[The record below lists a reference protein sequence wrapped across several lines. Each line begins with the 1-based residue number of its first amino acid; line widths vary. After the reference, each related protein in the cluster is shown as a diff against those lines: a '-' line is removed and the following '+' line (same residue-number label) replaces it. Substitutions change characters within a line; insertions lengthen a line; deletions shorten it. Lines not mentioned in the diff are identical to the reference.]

1 MHLKERFHEKKMQD
15 VYCISDVFFGTVGQI
30 KAEENIMIKNIA
42 RDNTLFALDLY
53 NQLKMTDANLFF
65 SPFSIFTALA
75 MTWAGARENT
85 AVQMAETLH
94 FTEKPAQFHRAIR
107 DLISQLNAVQKETDV
122 ELRVA
127 NAIWV
132 QKGYQFLNEFF
143 RIVQQ
148 YYRAD
153 LMQVDFSSA
162 AESARQA
169 INAWVEQQT
178 NEKIKDLLPPKVLN
192 ALTRLVLVNAIYFK
206 GFWDNQFKSR
216 DTREMEFWLLTEAA
230 VKVPMM
236 HQEHQFGYWENEW
249 LQIMEM
255 PYKEESLS
263 LIVLLPKEKTG
274 ITDLE
279 QKLNF
284 ENMTAWQSRLRKR
297 KVIVFFPKFKIES
310 QFSLGQTLASMGMP
324 DAFDPERADF
334 SAMVGQKELYI
345 SAVIHKAFLEV
356 NEEGSEAAATT
367 GVVVSVTSI
376 AQSPPIFK
384 ADHPFVFFIRDN
396 KSQSILFLGR
406 VLNPA

>member
-1 MHLKERFHEKKMQD
+1 MRKKYKTYIVLVMF
-15 VYCISDVFFGTVGQI
+15 FFGTVGQI

-53 NQLKMTDANLFF
+53 KQLKMTDGNLFF

-75 MTWAGARENT
+75 MTWTGARENT

-94 FTEKPAQFHRAIR
+94 FAEKPAKFHRAIG

-122 ELRVA
+122 ELSIA
-127 NAIWV
+127 NAIWA
-132 QKGYQFLNEFF
+132 QKGYQFLDEFF

-148 YYRAD
+148 SYQAD
-153 LMQVDFSSA
+153 LKQVDFSSA

-178 NEKIKDLLPPKVLN
+178 NEKIKNLLPPNVLN

-206 GFWDNQFKSR
+206 GFWVNQFKSR
-216 DTREMEFWLLTEAA
+216 DTREMEFWLLTEVT

-236 HQEHQFGYWENEW
+236 HQEHQFGYWENDW
-249 LQIMEM
+249 LQIIEM

-284 ENMTAWQSRLRKR
+284 ENMMAWQSRLRKQ

-310 QFSLGQTLASMGMP
+310 QFSLGQTLSLMGMP
-324 DAFDPERADF
+324 DAFDPELADF
-334 SAMVGQKELYI
+334 SAMVGHKELYI

-356 NEEGSEAAATT
+356 NEEGSEAAAAT
-367 GVVVSVTSI
+367 GVVVGVTSI
-376 AQSPPIFK
+376 APSPPIFK

>member
-1 MHLKERFHEKKMQD
+1 MF
-15 VYCISDVFFGTVGQI
+15 FFGTVGQI

-42 RDNTLFALDLY
+42 RDNTLFTLDLY
-53 NQLKMTDANLFF
+53 NQLKMTDGNLFF

-94 FTEKPAQFHRAIR
+94 FTEKPAQFHRAIG

-122 ELRVA
+122 ELSIA
-127 NAIWV
+127 NAIWA
-132 QKGYQFLNEFF
+132 QKGYQFLDEFF

-148 YYRAD
+148 SYQAD
-153 LMQVDFSSA
+153 LKQVDFSSA

-169 INAWVEQQT
+169 INTWVEQQT

-216 DTREMEFWLLTEAA
+216 DTREMEFWLLTEVA

-236 HQEHQFGYWENEW
+236 HQEHQFGYWENDW
-249 LQIMEM
+249 LQIIEM

-284 ENMTAWQSRLRKR
+284 ENMMAWQSRLRKR

-310 QFSLGQTLASMGMP
+310 QFSLGQTLALMGMP
-324 DAFDPERADF
+324 DAFDPELADF

-356 NEEGSEAAATT
+356 NEEGSEAAAAT

-376 AQSPPIFK
+376 APSPPIFK
-384 ADHPFVFFIRDN
+384 ADHPFVFFIWDN

>member
-1 MHLKERFHEKKMQD
+1 MRKKCKTYIVLVMF
-15 VYCISDVFFGTVGQI
+15 FFGTVGQI

-42 RDNTLFALDLY
+42 RDNTLFTLDLY
-53 NQLKMTDANLFF
+53 NQLKMTDGNLFF

-94 FTEKPAQFHRAIR
+94 FTEKPAQFHRAIG

-122 ELRVA
+122 ELSIA
-127 NAIWV
+127 NAIWA
-132 QKGYQFLNEFF
+132 QKGYQFLDEFF

-148 YYRAD
+148 SYQAD
-153 LMQVDFSSA
+153 LKQVDFSSA

-178 NEKIKDLLPPKVLN
+178 NEMIKDLLPPKVLN

-216 DTREMEFWLLTEAA
+216 DTREMEFWLLTEVA
-230 VKVPMM
+230 VKMPMM
-236 HQEHQFGYWENEW
+236 HQEHQFGYWENDW
-249 LQIMEM
+249 LQIIEM

-284 ENMTAWQSRLRKR
+284 ENMMAWQSRLRKR

-310 QFSLGQTLASMGMP
+310 QFSLGQTLALMGMP
-324 DAFDPERADF
+324 DAFDPELADF

-356 NEEGSEAAATT
+356 NEEGSEAAAAT

-376 AQSPPIFK
+376 APSPPIFK

>member
-1 MHLKERFHEKKMQD
+1 MRKKCKTYIVLVMF
-15 VYCISDVFFGTVGQI
+15 FFGTVGQI

-53 NQLKMTDANLFF
+53 NQLKMTDGNLFF

-94 FTEKPAQFHRAIR
+94 FTEKPAQFHRAIG

-122 ELRVA
+122 ELSIA
-127 NAIWV
+127 NAIWA
-132 QKGYQFLNEFF
+132 QKGYQFLDEFF

-148 YYRAD
+148 SYQAD
-153 LMQVDFSSA
+153 LKQVDFSSA

-216 DTREMEFWLLTEAA
+216 DTREMEFWLLTEVA

-236 HQEHQFGYWENEW
+236 HQEHQFGYWENDW

-284 ENMTAWQSRLRKR
+284 ENMMAWQSRLRKR

-310 QFSLGQTLASMGMP
+310 EFSLGQTLALMGMP
-324 DAFDPERADF
+324 DAFDHELADF

-356 NEEGSEAAATT
+356 NEEGSEAAAAT
-367 GVVVSVTSI
+367 GVVVGVTSI
-376 AQSPPIFK
+376 APSPPIFK

>member
-1 MHLKERFHEKKMQD
+1 MRKKCKTYIVLVMF
-15 VYCISDVFFGTVGQI
+15 FFGTVGQI

-53 NQLKMTDANLFF
+53 NQLKMTDGNLFF

-94 FTEKPAQFHRAIR
+94 FTEKPAQFHRAIG

-122 ELRVA
+122 ELSIA
-127 NAIWV
+127 NAIWA
-132 QKGYQFLNEFF
+132 QKGYQFLDEFF

-148 YYRAD
+148 SYQAD
-153 LMQVDFSSA
+153 LKQVDFSSA

-216 DTREMEFWLLTEAA
+216 DTREMEFWLLTEVA

-236 HQEHQFGYWENEW
+236 HQEHQFGYWENDW

-284 ENMTAWQSRLRKR
+284 ENMMAWQSRLRKR

-310 QFSLGQTLASMGMP
+310 QFSLGQTLALMGMP
-324 DAFDPERADF
+324 DAFDPELADF

-356 NEEGSEAAATT
+356 NEEGSEAAAAT

-376 AQSPPIFK
+376 APSPPIFK
-384 ADHPFVFFIRDN
+384 ADHPFVFFIRYN

>member
-1 MHLKERFHEKKMQD
+1 MRKKCKTYIVLVMF
-15 VYCISDVFFGTVGQI
+15 FFGTVGQI

-53 NQLKMTDANLFF
+53 NQLKMTDGNLFF

-94 FTEKPAQFHRAIR
+94 FTEKPAQFHRAIG

-122 ELRVA
+122 ELSIA
-127 NAIWV
+127 NAIWA
-132 QKGYQFLNEFF
+132 QKGYQFLDEFF

-148 YYRAD
+148 SYQAD
-153 LMQVDFSSA
+153 LKQVDFSSA

-216 DTREMEFWLLTEAA
+216 DTREMEFWLLTEVA

-236 HQEHQFGYWENEW
+236 HQEHQFGYWENDW

-284 ENMTAWQSRLRKR
+284 ENMMAWQSRLRKR

-310 QFSLGQTLASMGMP
+310 QFSLAQTLALMGMP
-324 DAFDPERADF
+324 DAFDPELADF

-356 NEEGSEAAATT
+356 NEEGSEAAAAT
-367 GVVVSVTSI
+367 GVVVGVTSI
-376 AQSPPIFK
+376 APSPPIFK

-406 VLNPA
+406 VLNPS

>member
-1 MHLKERFHEKKMQD
+1 MF
-15 VYCISDVFFGTVGQI
+15 FFGTVGQI

-42 RDNTLFALDLY
+42 RDNTLFTLDLY
-53 NQLKMTDANLFF
+53 NQLKMTDGNLFF

-94 FTEKPAQFHRAIR
+94 FTEKPAQFHRAIG

-122 ELRVA
+122 ELSIA
-127 NAIWV
+127 NAIWA
-132 QKGYQFLNEFF
+132 QKGYQFLDEFF

-148 YYRAD
+148 SYQAD
-153 LMQVDFSSA
+153 LKQVDFSSA

-169 INAWVEQQT
+169 INAWVGQQT

-216 DTREMEFWLLTEAA
+216 DTREMEFWLLTEVA

-236 HQEHQFGYWENEW
+236 HQEHQFGYWENDW
-249 LQIMEM
+249 LQIIEM

-284 ENMTAWQSRLRKR
+284 ENMMAWQSRLRKR

-310 QFSLGQTLASMGMP
+310 QFSLGQTLALMGMP
-324 DAFDPERADF
+324 DAFDPELADF

-356 NEEGSEAAATT
+356 NEEGSEAAAAT
-367 GVVVSVTSI
+367 GVVVGVTSI
-376 AQSPPIFK
+376 APSPPIFK

>member
-1 MHLKERFHEKKMQD
+1 MRKKCKTYIVLVMF
-15 VYCISDVFFGTVGQI
+15 FFGTVGQI
-30 KAEENIMIKNIA
+30 KAKENIMIKNIA

-53 NQLKMTDANLFF
+53 NQLKMTDGNLFF

-94 FTEKPAQFHRAIR
+94 FTEKPAQFHRAIG

-122 ELRVA
+122 ELSIA
-127 NAIWV
+127 NAIWA
-132 QKGYQFLNEFF
+132 QKGYQFLDEFF

-148 YYRAD
+148 SYQAD
-153 LMQVDFSSA
+153 LKQVDFSSA

-216 DTREMEFWLLTEAA
+216 DTREMEFWLLTEVA

-236 HQEHQFGYWENEW
+236 HQEHQFGYWENDW
-249 LQIMEM
+249 LQIIEM

-263 LIVLLPKEKTG
+263 LILLLPKEKTG

-284 ENMTAWQSRLRKR
+284 ENMMAWQSRLRKQ

-310 QFSLGQTLASMGMP
+310 QFSLGQTLALMGMP
-324 DAFDPERADF
+324 DAFEPELADF

-356 NEEGSEAAATT
+356 NEEGSEAAAAT

-376 AQSPPIFK
+376 APSPPIFK

>member
-1 MHLKERFHEKKMQD
+1 MRKKCKTYIVLVMF
-15 VYCISDVFFGTVGQI
+15 FFGTVGQI

-53 NQLKMTDANLFF
+53 NQLKMTDGNLFF

-94 FTEKPAQFHRAIR
+94 FTEKPAQFHRAIG

-122 ELRVA
+122 ELSIA
-127 NAIWV
+127 NAIWA
-132 QKGYQFLNEFF
+132 QKGYQFLDEFF

-148 YYRAD
+148 SYQAD
-153 LMQVDFSSA
+153 LKQVDFSSA

-216 DTREMEFWLLTEAA
+216 DTREMEFWLLTEVA

-236 HQEHQFGYWENEW
+236 HQEHQFGYWENDW
-249 LQIMEM
+249 LQIIEM

-284 ENMTAWQSRLRKR
+284 ENMMAWQSRLRKR

-310 QFSLGQTLASMGMP
+310 QFSLAQTLALMGMP
-324 DAFDPERADF
+324 DAFDPELADF

-356 NEEGSEAAATT
+356 NEEGSEAAAAT
-367 GVVVSVTSI
+367 GVVVGVTSI
-376 AQSPPIFK
+376 APSPPIFK

>member
-1 MHLKERFHEKKMQD
+1 MRKKCKTYIVLAMF
-15 VYCISDVFFGTVGQI
+15 FFGTVGQI

-53 NQLKMTDANLFF
+53 NQLKMTDGNLFF

-94 FTEKPAQFHRAIR
+94 FTEKPAQFHRAIG

-122 ELRVA
+122 ELSIA
-127 NAIWV
+127 NAIWA
-132 QKGYQFLNEFF
+132 QKGYQFLDEFF

-148 YYRAD
+148 SYQAD
-153 LMQVDFSSA
+153 LKQVDFSSA

-216 DTREMEFWLLTEAA
+216 DTREMEFWLLTEVA

-236 HQEHQFGYWENEW
+236 HQEHQFGYWENDW

-284 ENMTAWQSRLRKR
+284 ENMMAWQSRLRKR

-310 QFSLGQTLASMGMP
+310 QFSLGQTLALMGMS
-324 DAFDPERADF
+324 DAFDPELADF

-356 NEEGSEAAATT
+356 NEEGSEAAAAT
-367 GVVVSVTSI
+367 GVVVGVTSI
-376 AQSPPIFK
+376 APSPPIFK

>member
-1 MHLKERFHEKKMQD
+1 MRKKCKTYIVLVMF
-15 VYCISDVFFGTVGQI
+15 FFGTVGQI

-53 NQLKMTDANLFF
+53 NQLKMTDGNLFF

-94 FTEKPAQFHRAIR
+94 FTEKPAQFHRAIG

-122 ELRVA
+122 ELSIA
-127 NAIWV
+127 NAIWA
-132 QKGYQFLNEFF
+132 QKGYQFLDEFF

-148 YYRAD
+148 SYQAD
-153 LMQVDFSSA
+153 LKQVDFSSA

-216 DTREMEFWLLTEAA
+216 DTREMEFWLLTEVA

-236 HQEHQFGYWENEW
+236 HQEHQFGYWENDW

-284 ENMTAWQSRLRKR
+284 ENMMAWQSRLRKR

-310 QFSLGQTLASMGMP
+310 QFSLGQTLALMGMP
-324 DAFDPERADF
+324 DAFDPELADF

-356 NEEGSEAAATT
+356 NEEGSEAAAAT
-367 GVVVSVTSI
+367 GVVVGVTSI
-376 AQSPPIFK
+376 APSPPIFK

>member
-1 MHLKERFHEKKMQD
+1 
-15 VYCISDVFFGTVGQI
+15 
-30 KAEENIMIKNIA
+30 MIKNIA
-42 RDNTLFALDLY
+42 RDNTLFTLDLY
-53 NQLKMTDANLFF
+53 NQLKMTDGNLFF

-94 FTEKPAQFHRAIR
+94 FTEKPAQFHRAIG

-122 ELRVA
+122 ELSIA
-127 NAIWV
+127 NAIWA
-132 QKGYQFLNEFF
+132 QKGYQFLDEFF
-143 RIVQQ
+143 QIVQQ
-148 YYRAD
+148 SYQAD
-153 LMQVDFSSA
+153 LKQVDFSSA
-162 AESARQA
+162 DESARQA

-236 HQEHQFGYWENEW
+236 HQEHQFGYWENDW

-284 ENMTAWQSRLRKR
+284 ENMMAWQSRLRKR

-310 QFSLGQTLASMGMP
+310 QFSLGQTLALMGMP
-324 DAFDPERADF
+324 DAFDPELADF

-345 SAVIHKAFLEV
+345 SAVIHKAFLEI
-356 NEEGSEAAATT
+356 NEEGSEAAAAT

-376 AQSPPIFK
+376 AASPPIFK

-406 VLNPA
+406 VLNPT

>member
-1 MHLKERFHEKKMQD
+1 MRKKCKTYIVLVMF
-15 VYCISDVFFGTVGQI
+15 FFGTVGQI

-53 NQLKMTDANLFF
+53 NQLKMTDGNLFF

-94 FTEKPAQFHRAIR
+94 FTEKPAQFHRAIG

-122 ELRVA
+122 ELSIA
-127 NAIWV
+127 NAIWA
-132 QKGYQFLNEFF
+132 QKGYQFLDEFF

-148 YYRAD
+148 SYQAD
-153 LMQVDFSSA
+153 LKQVDFSSA

-216 DTREMEFWLLTEAA
+216 DTREMEFWLLTEVA

-236 HQEHQFGYWENEW
+236 HQEHQFGYWENDW

-284 ENMTAWQSRLRKR
+284 ENMMAWQSRLRKR

-310 QFSLGQTLASMGMP
+310 EFSLGQTLALMGMP
-324 DAFDPERADF
+324 DAFDPELADF

-356 NEEGSEAAATT
+356 NEEGSEAAAAT
-367 GVVVSVTSI
+367 GVVVGVTSI
-376 AQSPPIFK
+376 APSPPIFK

>member
-1 MHLKERFHEKKMQD
+1 MKIKYKTYIVLVMF
-15 VYCISDVFFGTVGQI
+15 FFGTVGQI

-42 RDNTLFALDLY
+42 RDNTFFTLDLY
-53 NQLKMTDANLFF
+53 NQLKKTDGNLFF

-94 FTEKPAQFHRAIR
+94 FTEKPAQFHRSIG

-122 ELRVA
+122 ELSIA
-127 NAIWV
+127 NAIWA
-132 QKGYQFLNEFF
+132 QKGYQFLDEFF
-143 RIVQQ
+143 QIVQQ
-148 YYRAD
+148 SYQAD
-153 LMQVDFSSA
+153 LKQVDFSSA

-216 DTREMEFWLLTEAA
+216 DTREMEFWLLTEVA

-236 HQEHQFGYWENEW
+236 HQEHQFGYWENDW
-249 LQIMEM
+249 LQIIEM

-284 ENMTAWQSRLRKR
+284 ENMMAWQSRLRKR

-310 QFSLGQTLASMGMP
+310 QFRLGQTLSLMGMP
-324 DAFDPERADF
+324 DAFDPELADF

-356 NEEGSEAAATT
+356 NEEGSEAAAAT

-376 AQSPPIFK
+376 APSPPIFK

>member
-1 MHLKERFHEKKMQD
+1 
-15 VYCISDVFFGTVGQI
+15 
-30 KAEENIMIKNIA
+30 MIKNIA
-42 RDNTLFALDLY
+42 RDNTLFTLDLY
-53 NQLKMTDANLFF
+53 NQLKMTDGNLFF

-94 FTEKPAQFHRAIR
+94 FTEKPAQFHRAIG

-122 ELRVA
+122 ELSIA
-127 NAIWV
+127 NAIWA
-132 QKGYQFLNEFF
+132 QKGYQFLDEFF

-148 YYRAD
+148 SYQAD
-153 LMQVDFSSA
+153 LKQVDFSSA
-162 AESARQA
+162 AESARQV
-169 INAWVEQQT
+169 INTWVEQQT

-216 DTREMEFWLLTEAA
+216 DTREMEFWLLTEVA

-236 HQEHQFGYWENEW
+236 HQEHQFGYWENDW

-284 ENMTAWQSRLRKR
+284 ENMMAWQSRLRKR

-310 QFSLGQTLASMGMP
+310 QFSLGQTLALMGMS
-324 DAFDPERADF
+324 DAFDPELADF

-356 NEEGSEAAATT
+356 NEEGSEAAAAT

-376 AQSPPIFK
+376 APSPPIFK

-406 VLNPA
+406 VLNPT

>member
-1 MHLKERFHEKKMQD
+1 
-15 VYCISDVFFGTVGQI
+15 
-30 KAEENIMIKNIA
+30 MIKNIA
-42 RDNTLFALDLY
+42 RDNTLFTLDLY
-53 NQLKMTDANLFF
+53 NQLKMTDGNLFF

-94 FTEKPAQFHRAIR
+94 FTEKPAQFHRAIG

-122 ELRVA
+122 ELSIA
-127 NAIWV
+127 NAIWA
-132 QKGYQFLNEFF
+132 QKGYQFLDEFF

-148 YYRAD
+148 SYQAD
-153 LMQVDFSSA
+153 LKQVDFSSA

-216 DTREMEFWLLTEAA
+216 DTREMEFWLLTEVA

-236 HQEHQFGYWENEW
+236 HQEHQFGYWENDW
-249 LQIMEM
+249 LQIIEM

-284 ENMTAWQSRLRKR
+284 ENMMAWQSRLRKR

-310 QFSLGQTLASMGMP
+310 QFSLGQTLALMGMP
-324 DAFDPERADF
+324 DAFDPELADF

-356 NEEGSEAAATT
+356 NEEGSEAAAAT

-376 AQSPPIFK
+376 APSPPIFK

>member
-1 MHLKERFHEKKMQD
+1 MRKKSKTYI
-15 VYCISDVFFGTVGQI
+15 VLVIIFFGSVGQI
-30 KAEENIMIKNIA
+30 KAEENIMLQNMA
-42 RDNTLFALDLY
+42 RDNTAFALDLY
-53 NQLKMTDANLFF
+53 NQLKMTDGNLFF
-65 SPFSIFTALA
+65 SPFSISTALA
-75 MTWAGARENT
+75 MTYAGACENT
-85 AVQMAETLH
+85 AAQMADALH
-94 FTEKPAQFHRAIR
+94 FTEKPAQLHRAMG
-107 DLISQLNAVQKETDV
+107 DLISQLNTVQKETDV
-122 ELRVA
+122 ELSVA
-127 NAIWV
+127 NAIWA
-132 QKGYQFLNEFF
+132 QKGYQFLDEFF

-148 YYRAD
+148 SYQAE
-153 LMQVDFSSA
+153 LNQVDFSSA

-178 NEKIKDLLPPKVLN
+178 NQKIKDLLPPGVLN

-236 HQEHQFGYWENEW
+236 HQEHRFGYWDNDW
-249 LQIMEM
+249 LQVMEM
-255 PYKEESLS
+255 PYKDESLS

-324 DAFDPERADF
+324 DAFDPDRADF
-334 SAMVGQKELYI
+334 SAMVDKKELYI

-356 NEEGSEAAATT
+356 NEEGTEAAAAT
-367 GVVVSVTSI
+367 GVVVGVTSI
-376 AQSPPIFK
+376 APSPPIFK

-396 KSQSILFLGR
+396 KSQSILFFGR

>member
-1 MHLKERFHEKKMQD
+1 
-15 VYCISDVFFGTVGQI
+15 
-30 KAEENIMIKNIA
+30 MIKNIA
-42 RDNTLFALDLY
+42 RDNTLFTLDLY
-53 NQLKMTDANLFF
+53 NQLKMTDGNLFF

-94 FTEKPAQFHRAIR
+94 FTEKPAQFHRAIG

-122 ELRVA
+122 ELSIA
-127 NAIWV
+127 NAIWA
-132 QKGYQFLNEFF
+132 QKGYQFLDEFF

-148 YYRAD
+148 SYQAD
-153 LMQVDFSSA
+153 LKQVDFSSA

-169 INAWVEQQT
+169 INTWVEQQT

-216 DTREMEFWLLTEAA
+216 DTREMEFWLLTEVA

-236 HQEHQFGYWENEW
+236 HQEHQFGYWENDW
-249 LQIMEM
+249 LQIIEM

-284 ENMTAWQSRLRKR
+284 ENMMAWQSRLRKR

-310 QFSLGQTLASMGMP
+310 QFSLGQTLALMGMP
-324 DAFDPERADF
+324 DAFDPELADF

-356 NEEGSEAAATT
+356 NEEGSEAAAAT

-376 AQSPPIFK
+376 APSPPIFK

>member
-1 MHLKERFHEKKMQD
+1 MRKKCKTYIVLVMF
-15 VYCISDVFFGTVGQI
+15 FFGTVGQI

-42 RDNTLFALDLY
+42 RDNTLFTLDLY
-53 NQLKMTDANLFF
+53 NQLKKTDGNLFF

-94 FTEKPAQFHRAIR
+94 FTEKPAQFHRAIG

-122 ELRVA
+122 ELSIA
-127 NAIWV
+127 NAIWA
-132 QKGYQFLNEFF
+132 QKGYQFLDEFF

-148 YYRAD
+148 SYQAD
-153 LMQVDFSSA
+153 LKQVDFSSA

-216 DTREMEFWLLTEAA
+216 DTREMEFWLLTEVA

-236 HQEHQFGYWENEW
+236 HQEHQFGYWENDW

-284 ENMTAWQSRLRKR
+284 ENMMAWQSRLRKR

-310 QFSLGQTLASMGMP
+310 QFSLGQTLALMGMP
-324 DAFDPERADF
+324 AAFDPELADF

-356 NEEGSEAAATT
+356 NEEGSEAAAAT

-376 AQSPPIFK
+376 APSPPIFK

>member
-1 MHLKERFHEKKMQD
+1 MRKKCKTYIVLMMF
-15 VYCISDVFFGTVGQI
+15 FFGTVGQI

-53 NQLKMTDANLFF
+53 KHFKMTDGNLFF

-94 FTEKPAQFHRAIR
+94 FTEKPAQFHRSIG

-122 ELRVA
+122 ELSIA
-127 NAIWV
+127 NAIWA
-132 QKGYQFLNEFF
+132 QKGYPFLNEFF
-143 RIVQQ
+143 WIVQQ
-148 YYRAD
+148 SYQAD
-153 LMQVDFSSA
+153 LKQVDFSSA

-169 INAWVEQQT
+169 INAWVGQQT

-216 DTREMEFWLLTEAA
+216 DTREMEFWLLTEVA

-236 HQEHQFGYWENEW
+236 HQEHQFGYWENDW
-249 LQIMEM
+249 LQIIEM

-279 QKLNF
+279 QRLNF
-284 ENMTAWQSRLRKR
+284 ENMMAWQSRLRKR

-324 DAFDPERADF
+324 DAFDPELADF

-345 SAVIHKAFLEV
+345 SAVIHKSFLEV
-356 NEEGSEAAATT
+356 NEEGSEAAAAT
-367 GVVVSVTSI
+367 GVVVGVTSI
-376 AQSPPIFK
+376 APSPPIFK

-396 KSQSILFLGR
+396 KSQSILFIGR
-406 VLNPA
+406 MLNPS

>member
-1 MHLKERFHEKKMQD
+1 MKKKCKTYIVLVMF
-15 VYCISDVFFGTVGQI
+15 FFGTVGQI

-42 RDNTLFALDLY
+42 RDNTLFTLDLY
-53 NQLKMTDANLFF
+53 NQLKMTDGNLFF

-94 FTEKPAQFHRAIR
+94 FTEKPAQFHRAIG

-122 ELRVA
+122 ELSIA
-127 NAIWV
+127 NAIWA
-132 QKGYQFLNEFF
+132 QKGYQFLDEFF

-148 YYRAD
+148 SYQAD
-153 LMQVDFSSA
+153 LKQVDFSSA

-216 DTREMEFWLLTEAA
+216 DTREMEFWLLTEVA

-236 HQEHQFGYWENEW
+236 HQEHQFGYWENDW
-249 LQIMEM
+249 LQIIEM

-284 ENMTAWQSRLRKR
+284 ENMMAWQSRLRKR

-310 QFSLGQTLASMGMP
+310 QFSLGQTLALMGMP
-324 DAFDPERADF
+324 DAFDPELADF

-356 NEEGSEAAATT
+356 NEEGSEAAAAT

-376 AQSPPIFK
+376 APSPPIFK

>member
-1 MHLKERFHEKKMQD
+1 MKKKCKTYIVLVMF
-15 VYCISDVFFGTVGQI
+15 FFGTVGQI

-53 NQLKMTDANLFF
+53 NQLKMTDGNLFF

-94 FTEKPAQFHRAIR
+94 FTEKPAQFHRAIG

-122 ELRVA
+122 ELSIA
-127 NAIWV
+127 NAIWA
-132 QKGYQFLNEFF
+132 QKGYQFLDEFF

-148 YYRAD
+148 SYQAD
-153 LMQVDFSSA
+153 LKQVDFSSA

-216 DTREMEFWLLTEAA
+216 DTREMEFWLLTEVA

-236 HQEHQFGYWENEW
+236 HQEHQFGYWENDW

-284 ENMTAWQSRLRKR
+284 ENMMAWQSRLRKR

-310 QFSLGQTLASMGMP
+310 QFSLAQTLALMGMP
-324 DAFDPERADF
+324 DAFDPELADF

-356 NEEGSEAAATT
+356 NEEGSEAAAAT
-367 GVVVSVTSI
+367 GVVVGVTSI
-376 AQSPPIFK
+376 APSPPIFK

>member
-1 MHLKERFHEKKMQD
+1 MF
-15 VYCISDVFFGTVGQI
+15 FFGTVGQI

-53 NQLKMTDANLFF
+53 NQLKMTDGNLFF

-94 FTEKPAQFHRAIR
+94 FTEKPAQFHRAIG

-122 ELRVA
+122 ELSIA
-127 NAIWV
+127 NAIWA
-132 QKGYQFLNEFF
+132 QKGYQFLDEFF

-148 YYRAD
+148 SYQAD
-153 LMQVDFSSA
+153 LKQVDFSSA

-216 DTREMEFWLLTEAA
+216 DTREMEFWLLTEVA

-236 HQEHQFGYWENEW
+236 HQEHQFGYWENDW

-274 ITDLE
+274 IIDLE
-279 QKLNF
+279 QKLKF
-284 ENMTAWQSRLRKR
+284 ENMMAWQSRLRKR

-310 QFSLGQTLASMGMP
+310 QFSLAQTLALMGMP
-324 DAFDPERADF
+324 DAFDPELADF

-356 NEEGSEAAATT
+356 NEEGSEAAAAT
-367 GVVVSVTSI
+367 GVVVGVTSI
-376 AQSPPIFK
+376 APSPPIFK

>member
-1 MHLKERFHEKKMQD
+1 MRKKCKTYIVLVMF
-15 VYCISDVFFGTVGQI
+15 FFGTVGQI

-42 RDNTLFALDLY
+42 RDNTLFTLDLY
-53 NQLKMTDANLFF
+53 NQLKMTDGNLFF
-65 SPFSIFTALA
+65 SPFSISTALA
-75 MTWAGARENT
+75 MTYAGACENT
-85 AVQMAETLH
+85 AAQMAGTLH
-94 FTEKPAQFHRAIR
+94 FTEKPARLHRAIG

-122 ELRVA
+122 ELSIA
-127 NAIWV
+127 NAIWA
-132 QKGYQFLNEFF
+132 QKGYQFLDEFF

-148 YYRAD
+148 SYQAD
-153 LMQVDFSSA
+153 LKQVDFSSA

-216 DTREMEFWLLTEAA
+216 DTREMEFWLLTEVA

-236 HQEHQFGYWENEW
+236 HQEHQFGYWENDW

-284 ENMTAWQSRLRKR
+284 ENMMAWQSRLRKR

-310 QFSLGQTLASMGMP
+310 QFSLGQTLALMGMP
-324 DAFDPERADF
+324 DAFEPELADF

-356 NEEGSEAAATT
+356 NEEGSEAAAAT

-376 AQSPPIFK
+376 APSPPIFK

>member
-1 MHLKERFHEKKMQD
+1 MRKKCKTYIVLVMF
-15 VYCISDVFFGTVGQI
+15 FFGTVGQI

-42 RDNTLFALDLY
+42 RDNTLFTLDLY
-53 NQLKMTDANLFF
+53 NQLKKTDGNLFF

-94 FTEKPAQFHRAIR
+94 FTEKPAQFHRAIG

-122 ELRVA
+122 ELSIA
-127 NAIWV
+127 NAIWA
-132 QKGYQFLNEFF
+132 QKGYQFLDEFF

-148 YYRAD
+148 SYQAD
-153 LMQVDFSSA
+153 LKQVDFSSA

-216 DTREMEFWLLTEAA
+216 DTREMEFWLLTEVA

-236 HQEHQFGYWENEW
+236 HQEHQFGYWENDW
-249 LQIMEM
+249 LQIIEM

-284 ENMTAWQSRLRKR
+284 ENMMAWQSRLRKR
-297 KVIVFFPKFKIES
+297 KVVVFFPKFKIES
-310 QFSLGQTLASMGMP
+310 QFSLGQTLSLMGMP
-324 DAFDPERADF
+324 DAFDPELADF

-356 NEEGSEAAATT
+356 NEEGSEAAAAT

-376 AQSPPIFK
+376 APSPPIFK

>member
-1 MHLKERFHEKKMQD
+1 MF
-15 VYCISDVFFGTVGQI
+15 FFGTVGQI

-42 RDNTLFALDLY
+42 RDNTLFTLDLY
-53 NQLKMTDANLFF
+53 NQLKMTDGNLFF

-94 FTEKPAQFHRAIR
+94 FTEKPAQFHRAIG

-122 ELRVA
+122 ELSIA
-127 NAIWV
+127 NAIWA
-132 QKGYQFLNEFF
+132 QKGYQFLDEFF

-148 YYRAD
+148 SYQAD
-153 LMQVDFSSA
+153 LKQVDFSSA

-216 DTREMEFWLLTEAA
+216 DTREMEFWLLTEVA

-236 HQEHQFGYWENEW
+236 HQEHQFGYWENDW

-284 ENMTAWQSRLRKR
+284 ENMMAWQSRLRKR

-310 QFSLGQTLASMGMP
+310 QFSLGQTLALMGMP
-324 DAFDPERADF
+324 DAFDPELADF

-356 NEEGSEAAATT
+356 NEEGSEAAAAT
-367 GVVVSVTSI
+367 GVVVGVTSI
-376 AQSPPIFK
+376 APSPPIFK

>member
-1 MHLKERFHEKKMQD
+1 MF
-15 VYCISDVFFGTVGQI
+15 FFGTVGQI

-53 NQLKMTDANLFF
+53 NQLKMTDGNLFF

-94 FTEKPAQFHRAIR
+94 FTEKPAQFHRAIG

-122 ELRVA
+122 ELSIA
-127 NAIWV
+127 NAIWA
-132 QKGYQFLNEFF
+132 QKGYQFLDEFF

-148 YYRAD
+148 SYQAD
-153 LMQVDFSSA
+153 LKQVDFSSA

-169 INAWVEQQT
+169 INAWVGQQT

-216 DTREMEFWLLTEAA
+216 DTREMEFWLLTEVA

-236 HQEHQFGYWENEW
+236 HQEHQFGYWENDW

-279 QKLNF
+279 QKLKF
-284 ENMTAWQSRLRKR
+284 ENMMAWQSRLRKR

-310 QFSLGQTLASMGMP
+310 QFSLAQTLALMGMP
-324 DAFDPERADF
+324 DAFDPELADF

-356 NEEGSEAAATT
+356 NEEGSEAAAAT
-367 GVVVSVTSI
+367 GVVVGVTSI
-376 AQSPPIFK
+376 APSPPIFK

>member
-1 MHLKERFHEKKMQD
+1 MRKKCKTYIVLVMF
-15 VYCISDVFFGTVGQI
+15 FFGTVGQI

-42 RDNTLFALDLY
+42 RDNTLFTLDLY
-53 NQLKMTDANLFF
+53 NQLKMTDGNLFF

-94 FTEKPAQFHRAIR
+94 FTEKPAQFHRAIG

-122 ELRVA
+122 ELSIA
-127 NAIWV
+127 NAIWA
-132 QKGYQFLNEFF
+132 QKGYQFLDEFF

-148 YYRAD
+148 SYQAD
-153 LMQVDFSSA
+153 LKQVDFSSA

-216 DTREMEFWLLTEAA
+216 DTREMEFWLLTEVA

-236 HQEHQFGYWENEW
+236 HQEHQFGYWENDW
-249 LQIMEM
+249 LQIIEM

-284 ENMTAWQSRLRKR
+284 ENMMAWQSRLRKR

-310 QFSLGQTLASMGMP
+310 QFSLGQTLALMGMP
-324 DAFDPERADF
+324 DAFDPELADF

-356 NEEGSEAAATT
+356 NEEGSEAAAAT

-376 AQSPPIFK
+376 APSPPIFK

>member
-1 MHLKERFHEKKMQD
+1 MRKKCKTYIVLVMF
-15 VYCISDVFFGTVGQI
+15 FFGTVGQI

-53 NQLKMTDANLFF
+53 NQLKMTDGNLFF

-75 MTWAGARENT
+75 MTWAGASENT

-94 FTEKPAQFHRAIR
+94 FTEKPAQFHRAIG
-107 DLISQLNAVQKETDV
+107 DLISQLNAVEKETDI
-122 ELRVA
+122 EISIA
-127 NAIWV
+127 NAIWA
-132 QKGYQFLNEFF
+132 QKGYQFLDEFF

-148 YYRAD
+148 SYQAD
-153 LMQVDFSSA
+153 LKQVDFSSA

-216 DTREMEFWLLTEAA
+216 DTREMEFWLLTEVA

-236 HQEHQFGYWENEW
+236 HQEHQFGYWENDW

-263 LIVLLPKEKTG
+263 LILLLPKEKTR

-284 ENMTAWQSRLRKR
+284 ENMMAWQSRLRKR

-310 QFSLGQTLASMGMP
+310 QFSLGQTLALMGMP
-324 DAFDPERADF
+324 DAFEPEVADF

-356 NEEGSEAAATT
+356 NEEGSEAAAAT
-367 GVVVSVTSI
+367 GAVVSVTSI
-376 AQSPPIFK
+376 APSPPIFK

-406 VLNPA
+406 MLNPA

>member
-1 MHLKERFHEKKMQD
+1 MRKKCKTYIVLAMF
-15 VYCISDVFFGTVGQI
+15 FFGTVGQI
-30 KAEENIMIKNIA
+30 RAEENIMIKNIA

-53 NQLKMTDANLFF
+53 NQLKMTDGNLFF

-85 AVQMAETLH
+85 AVQMTETLH
-94 FTEKPAQFHRAIR
+94 FTEKPARFHRAIG
-107 DLISQLNAVQKETDV
+107 DLISQLNALQKETGV
-122 ELRVA
+122 ELSIA
-127 NAIWV
+127 NAIWA
-132 QKGYQFLNEFF
+132 QKGYQFLDEFF

-148 YYRAD
+148 SYQAD
-153 LMQVDFSSA
+153 LKQVDFSSA

-169 INAWVEQQT
+169 INTWVEQQT

-216 DTREMEFWLLTEAA
+216 DTREMEFWLLTEVA

-236 HQEHQFGYWENEW
+236 HQEHQFGYWENDW
-249 LQIMEM
+249 LQIIEM

-274 ITDLE
+274 IADLE

-284 ENMTAWQSRLRKR
+284 ENMMAWQRRLKKR

-310 QFSLGQTLASMGMP
+310 QFSLGQTLALMGMP
-324 DAFDPERADF
+324 DAFDPELADF

-356 NEEGSEAAATT
+356 NEEGSEAAAAT
-367 GVVVSVTSI
+367 GVVVGVTSI
-376 AQSPPIFK
+376 APSPPIFK

>member
-1 MHLKERFHEKKMQD
+1 MRKKCKTYIVLVMF
-15 VYCISDVFFGTVGQI
+15 FFGTVGQI

-53 NQLKMTDANLFF
+53 NQLKMTDGNLFF

-94 FTEKPAQFHRAIR
+94 FTEKPAQFHRAIG

-122 ELRVA
+122 ELSIA
-127 NAIWV
+127 NAIWA
-132 QKGYQFLNEFF
+132 QKGYQFLDEFF

-148 YYRAD
+148 SYQAD
-153 LMQVDFSSA
+153 LKQVDFSSA

-169 INAWVEQQT
+169 INAWVGQQT

-216 DTREMEFWLLTEAA
+216 DTREMEFWLLTEVA

-236 HQEHQFGYWENEW
+236 HQEHQFGYWENDW

-284 ENMTAWQSRLRKR
+284 ENMMAWQSRLRKR

-310 QFSLGQTLASMGMP
+310 QFSLGQTLALMGMP
-324 DAFDPERADF
+324 DAFDPELADF

-356 NEEGSEAAATT
+356 NEEGSEAAAAT
-367 GVVVSVTSI
+367 GVVVGVTSI
-376 AQSPPIFK
+376 APSPPIFK